1 MNRLI
6 TDGVDNRH
14 RSIRPIESQGDK
26 RVKANNMASFQTLQ
40 RSRVLVCF
48 DSRASKPPSWLAA
61 RGFAFQDD
69 LHLPIDPA
77 GTGTNGYKVY
87 AKTFI
92 EGAEVCVCLCVFPR
106 YN

>member
-1 MNRLI
+1 MHI
-6 TDGVDNRH
+6 AT
-14 RSIRPIESQGDK
+14 SQGDK
-26 RVKANNMASFQTLQ
+26 KVKAKNMASFQTLQ

-48 DSRASKPPSWLAA
+48 DSRAPKPPSWLAA
-61 RGFAFQDD
+61 RGFTFQDD

-92 EGAEVCVCLCVFPR
+92 EGAE
-106 YN
+106 